1 MAEKLLHEML
11 GCTGTSTAPTIG
23 AINAMMRMYL
33 KEQLPPS
40 ELAEKIAEL
49 RQLMVR
55 SGITF
60 DRKGYSLLLESSV
73 YLEDPQ
79 VSKPYHHNKIL

>member
-1 MAEKLLHEML
+1 ML
-11 GCTGTSTAPTIG
+11 ECAGTSTAPTIG

-33 KEQLPPS
+33 KQQLPAA
-40 ELAEKIAEL
+40 ELAEKIAGV

-55 SGITF
+55 AGITF

-79 VSKPYHHNKIL
+79 ASHFSIDNGPFFV